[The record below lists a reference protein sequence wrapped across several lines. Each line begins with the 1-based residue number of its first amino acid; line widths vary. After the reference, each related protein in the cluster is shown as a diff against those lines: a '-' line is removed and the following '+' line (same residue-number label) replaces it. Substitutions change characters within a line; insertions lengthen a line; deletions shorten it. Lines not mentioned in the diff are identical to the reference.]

1 MDNRK
6 TVDLLKNWHKAYYFL
21 FGFILVTL
29 VAANVYLFKTVT
41 TIQKEF
47 KDIKVSVE
55 QSKEA
60 NQKVL
65 AKLEEIRDQQQQIDE
80 KQNRILNIKFDQRN
94 AKIGMKQNGIHIHT
108 DLGDNAAISVEDM
121 NKIIDYYDGIVN
133 GGTPFKDKGYVFV
146 KAAEETGL
154 NPIYLFAHAACE
166 SGYGNSYLAITRGNY
181 FGINAVDSNPDAAY
195 AMGDSVEAGIMAG
208 ARWIKENYYDDGL
221 VTLQQM
227 KDAGYASSPKWEHD
241 IVSVANSAISLL

>member
-1 MDNRK
+1 MQN
-6 TVDLLKNWHKAYYFL
+6 TKNAEMKKWHKAYYFL
-21 FGFILVTL
+21 FEFILIAL
-29 VAANVYLFKTVT
+29 VATNIYLFRTVSG
-41 TIQKEF
+41 IQKEF
-47 KDIKVSVE
+47 TQIKASVE

-65 AKLEEIRDQQQQIDE
+65 AKLEEIRDQQMQIDA
-80 KQNRILNIKFDQRN
+80 KQNQILNIKFDQKN
-94 AKIGMKQNGIHIHT
+94 AKRGMKQNGINIYT

-121 NKIIDYYDGIVN
+121 NKIIDYYDGIC
-133 GGTPFKDKGYVFV
+133 GGTAFKDKGYVFV
-146 KAAEETGL
+146 KAAQETGL

-166 SGYGNSYLAITRGNY
+166 SAYGNSYLAVTRGNY

-195 AMGDSVEAGIMAG
+195 EMGDSVEAGIMAG

-227 KDAGYASSPKWEHD
+227 KDGGYASSPKWEHD
-241 IVSVANSAISLL
+241 IASVANSAISLL